1 MMTQVFTGPP
11 TINNPLI
18 NQVTLVNGRITLD
31 CEASG
36 AGTILYQ
43 WEEFSSGSWVDI
55 TNSINVQYTTDGLT
69 ESSQF
74 RCIVYNEA
82 GEDTSMATIL
92 VLGKT
97 IV

>member
-1 MMTQVFTGPP
+1 M
-11 TINNPLI
+11 
-18 NQVTLVNGRITLD
+18 NGRITLD

-36 AGTILYQ
+36 AGTILYR
-43 WEEFSSGSWVDI
+43 WEEFSSGSWMDI
-55 TNSINVQYTTDGLT
+55 TNSINAQYTTDGLT

-74 RCIVYNEA
+74 RCVVYNEA
-82 GEDTSMATIL
+82 GEDTSMAIIL